1 MSLRYIGSPPVF
13 YPFNCKPTRIS
24 RLHYLSRQVCWLPS
38 HTTTQNTSTTPRRNF
53 LTQEE
58 AKIAHE
64 KHFRQLCELEAALIP
79 FEHRRDAAK
88 VRLAQ
93 TATMDTYTFPDY
105 RLKKTMDDPSKTPLL
120 LVACGSFSPITFLH
134 LRMFIMAGDYI
145 KFSTDFEI
153 VGGYLSPVS
162 DAYKKAGLASAEHR
176 CVASRFEL
184 LILKVML
191 TSLQGCNVPT
201 CNRPR
206 LQLAYGR
213 HLGG

>member
-1 MSLRYIGSPPVF
+1 MSLRYLGSPPVF
-13 YPFNCKPTRIS
+13 YPFNYKLTRIS
-24 RLHYLSRQVCWLPS
+24 RLHYLPRRVCWFPS
-38 HTTTQNTSTTPRRNF
+38 PHTITQNTSTTPRRNF

-58 AKIAHE
+58 AKIARE

-88 VRLAQ
+88 IRLAQ
-93 TATMDTYTFPDY
+93 AATMDTYTFPDY

-134 LRMFIMAGDYI
+134 LRMFIMAGDYV

-176 CVASRFEL
+176 CVVSRFEL
-184 LILKVML
+184 LVPKVIL
-191 TSLQGCNVPT
+191 TSTAGLQCANLQSTAPPT
-201 CNRPR
+201 G
-206 LQLAYGR
+206 LW
-213 HLGG
+213 